1 LGADLAFA
9 FRHANPLVLSEE
21 LERLHFVV
29 GRRPAVSSAPPRIR
43 IAPWEQQ
50 DHGRSRNCGVPQPAA
65 EPRPSR
71 CRPYPPM
78 RGTRVGRPC
87 APCHGHMRWR
97 GRGTQGAQ
105 VACARSAERH
115 GFPEGSVTGHSG

>member
-43 IAPWEQQ
+43 IAR
-50 DHGRSRNCGVPQPAA
+50 GSSRI
-65 EPRPSR
+65 
-71 CRPYPPM
+71 
-78 RGTRVGRPC
+78 TVGRATAACQSRPPSPGRPD
-87 APCHGHMRWR
+87 AGHIPR
-97 GRGTQGAQ
+97 
-105 VACARSAERH
+105 
-115 GFPEGSVTGHSG
+115 